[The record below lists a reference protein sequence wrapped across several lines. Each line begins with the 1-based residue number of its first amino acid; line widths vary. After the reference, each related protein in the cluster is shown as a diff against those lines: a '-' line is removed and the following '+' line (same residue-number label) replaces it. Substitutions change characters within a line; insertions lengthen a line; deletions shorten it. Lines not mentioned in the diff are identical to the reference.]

1 MSNPFK
7 VLLGALALVGCGD
20 ATLTAPTA
28 PTVERASA
36 PACGAGDCVSKSSG
50 MFPGDPGVGLVFIDY
65 AATRQRSNRPGEVLN
80 DVLTHLPPNY
90 GNTYYDDD
98 PITHAHETSHGIH
111 SDIRNNHNNTG
122 VRANGFYVLEGRA
135 VLVAEPNI
143 RKSQAAPFIP
153 QSLRGSRFDL
163 YVTGSQAWD
172 DTPLYLWDE
181 WNAYINGGAAGVDL
195 VNNGHWD
202 RGWRDG
208 VAGQLEFT
216 VYAIAV
222 AMAVRAHDPA
232 YFDSNTQFKELLAW
246 NTRRAM
252 EIYRA
257 GKDLEP
263 FRWERQET
271 YHQQMREA
279 ADAEEWRAFC
289 REVFGPQW
297 ADAVLFGDG
306 AVPQPEEQPEEPPEE
321 QPEQPEEQPE
331 PPEEQPEQ
339 PDEPD
344 LPPPPENLPPPPDDN
359 DDPLG
364 NGDGDEPQVD
374 SDSDGIADGADL
386 CSATARGAVV
396 WQDGDWKGCAA
407 GQIRDRDRRAIEGP
421 DADGDGVGDGD
432 DKCSATPNGA
442 NVWREGDWSGCAEGQ
457 FKDPPRFDGADA
469 DGDGIGDDVDLCS
482 ATPEL
487 ALVWTEGEWI
497 GCAEGQQRD

>member
-7 VLLGALALVGCGD
+7 SLLGAIALFGCGD
-20 ATLTAPTA
+20 ATLTAATA
-28 PTVERASA
+28 PTVERVSA
-36 PACGAGDCVSKSSG
+36 PACGGADCVSKSSG
-50 MFPGDPGVGLVFIDY
+50 LYPGEPGAGLQTFAY
-65 AATRQRSNRPGEVLN
+65 AATRPASNRPGAVLN

-90 GNTYYDDD
+90 GNTYYDED

-111 SDIRNNHNNTG
+111 SDIRNNHNDTG
-122 VRANGFYVLEGRA
+122 VRANGFYLLDGRA
-135 VLVAEPNI
+135 ALVAEPNI
-143 RKSQAAPFIP
+143 RKAQAAPFIP
-153 QSLRGSRFDL
+153 QSLRGSRYGT

-181 WNAYINGGAAGVDL
+181 WNAYVNGGAAGVDL
-195 VNNGHWD
+195 VNNGQWN

-222 AMAVRAHDPA
+222 AMAVQAHDPG
-232 YFDSNTQFKELLAW
+232 YFESNTQFKELLAW

-263 FRWERQET
+263 FRWERQDD
-271 YHQQMREA
+271 YHRQMREA
-279 ADAEEWRAFC
+279 PDAEAWRAFC
-289 REVFGPQW
+289 RELFGPQW

-306 AVPQPEEQPEEPPEE
+306 AVPEPQD
-321 QPEQPEEQPE
+321 QPEQPEGQPE
-331 PPEEQPEQ
+331 PPEGQPE
-339 PDEPD
+339 PPED
-344 LPPPPENLPPPPDDN
+344 LPAPPDNLPPPPN
-359 DDPLG
+359 GEDPLG
-364 NGDGDEPQVD
+364 NGDGEDPQVD
-374 SDSDGIADGADL
+374 TDSDGIIDGADL
-386 CSATARGAVV
+386 CSATPRGAIV
-396 WQDGDWKGCAA
+396 WQSGEWKGCAH
-407 GQIRDRDRRAIEGP
+407 GQTRDRDRRAIDGP

-432 DKCSATPNGA
+432 DQCRDTPNGK

-457 FKDPPRFDGADA
+457 FRDPPVFEGADA
-469 DGDGIGDDVDLCS
+469 DADGIGDDVDLCS
-482 ATPEL
+482 GTPEL